1 MKNIFKPGF
10 TLIELLVVISVIGIL
25 AALLLANFA
34 GIRDRADDAKVKSNM
49 KQMQTALRLYYND
62 NQTYPAI
69 QDCTALSDELATYM
83 EDVDSFPASCKY
95 SLTTT
100 DTFKACVSL
109 ANSAD
114 KDIEAAGGKCGGSLL
129 SVPTNPF
136 CVCSN

>member
-25 AALLLANFA
+25 AALLLASFA

-62 NQTYPAI
+62 NQSYPADA
-69 QDCTALSDELATYM
+69 DCKALSLATYM
-83 EDVDSFPASCKY
+83 EDVDSFPDSCEY
-95 SLTTT
+95 SRITT

-114 KDIEAAGGKCGGSLL
+114 KDIEAAGGKCGDPIIG
-129 SVPTNPF
+129 VTNPF

>member
-1 MKNIFKPGF
+1 M
-10 TLIELLVVISVIGIL
+10 VISVIGIL

-62 NQTYPAI
+62 NQTYPTD
-69 QDCTALSDELATYM
+69 QDCTALSVELDTYM

-95 SLTTT
+95 SRTTT

-114 KDIEAAGGKCGGSLL
+114 KDIEAAGGKCGGPITG
-129 SVPTNPF
+129 VTNPF